1 MPMDQSLFISDALHE
16 REIELADGSKHVL
29 HFRELSAGKFR
40 VFFEAERSKDEA
52 VRESSIARLIADSVC
67 NPDGTQAMTVERA
80 TQLKPVV
87 SSALF
92 KQILDV
98 NGFSAAK
105 KASAPET
112 GSGSGTS

>member
-1 MPMDQSLFISDALHE
+1 MDASLFISDALHE
-16 REIELADGSKHVL
+16 REVELADGSKHVL

-52 VRESSIARLIADSVC
+52 VRESSIARLISASVC
-67 NPDGTQAMTVERA
+67 NPDGTQAMDEARA
-80 TQLKPVV
+80 AQLKPVV

-92 KQILDV
+92 KQILEV
-98 NGFSAAK
+98 NGFGTEK

-112 GSGSGTS
+112 ESGSGTS